1 MVSKGAS
8 AQVHAYFHH
17 LRRCLRLLRGG
28 RSGGIVESNGVVFIE
43 VERASTKALEPDY
56 NVGNFRD
63 PKTLVSGIK
72 NDTNPCPVARR

>member
-1 MVSKGAS
+1 M
-8 AQVHAYFHH
+8 
-17 LRRCLRLLRGG
+17 
-28 RSGGIVESNGVVFIE
+28 ESNGVVFIE